1 MGLKVAEFTLT
12 NRFGGTD
19 NVYLTWKKI
28 MDADVD
34 NGGEVAFAAY
44 ENATEAGRRN
54 QKDLYKMPVTH
65 QQILGMFA
73 QTGVVALVISD
84 LCWTLAQSIKFIPDF
99 VLNEETGKYEPEMKS
114 LTDLAADITDA
125 GNPFA

>member
-12 NRFGGTD
+12 NRYGGTD

-28 MDADVD
+28 MDADCD

-44 ENATEAGRRN
+44 ENATESDRRN

-73 QTGVVALVISD
+73 QSGVVALVISD
-84 LCWTLAQSIKFIPDF
+84 VCWQLAATVKFIPDF
-99 VLNEETGKYEPEMKS
+99 VLNVETGKYEAEMKS
-114 LTDLAADITDA
+114 LTDLNADITDI